1 MYLVRKHRR
10 PVPTGATIPCQPV
23 RSQDSTPYT
32 LAARAVRD
40 IQIPTQ
46 NIQNVPHIGRAKQS
60 NARVQFLAD
69 AWTRSGSRST
79 SPQGSRFKV
88 PARTRIKV
96 SSGTDGLAAPA
107 RRSRLDSTASTNEN
121 PRRDSPSVLHCG
133 PWRLITSTPR
143 LQVDARKKG
152 CRHGSTGAC
161 IIDACLPNLWGFAS
175 PSVLASLLPCFL
187 CLTSRRLLLWGQGHW
202 VSNKSWLPDA

>member
-1 MYLVRKHRR
+1 MVPRYVPYIGICTSYGSTDVLFRRAPPSLANLSDRKTARR
-10 PVPTGATIPCQPV
+10 TPWRRELFGIYKFQLKTSKTCPISAEQSKATQGFNFW
-23 RSQDSTPYT
+23 Q
-32 LAARAVRD
+32 
-40 IQIPTQ
+40 
-46 NIQNVPHIGRAKQS
+46 
-60 NARVQFLAD
+60 
-69 AWTRSGSRST
+69 TRG
-79 SPQGSRFKV
+79 PAQAHGQQVHKVQGSRFEV

-121 PRRDSPSVLHCG
+121 PRRDSPSVLHFG

-175 PSVLASLLPCFL
+175 P
-187 CLTSRRLLLWGQGHW
+187 
-202 VSNKSWLPDA
+202 